1 MTSVVIAALLSV
13 PAIATS
19 YEQYDRR
26 NVAESDLYGRDFFS
40 NDDILA
46 VREDL
51 EEFFGRELVDDLEE
65 RGGGIGALLS
75 IAKGLRRAK
84 SVTGG
89 SGGSNNDNNNSNNN
103 NNNGGHRRH
112 HWFGR
117 GLDAELDLRDFD
129 EDLEVREP
137 ADLEAL
143 AKGIHA
149 LHKAHKAAR
158 TASQFIPQGG
168 NGDNQRRDL
177 DDEEVFVREP
187 VDLEAVAKGI
197 HALHKAHKAVSTA
210 SQFVPQGGNGDNQRR
225 GWDDEEMFEREPVDL
240 EAVAK
245 GIHALHKAH
254 RAAQTASQFVPQGGD
269 NGNNQRRDLYDEEMF
284 ERDFDEFLTREYYD
298 DLD

>member
-1 MTSVVIAALLSV
+1 MVKFTTSVVVVALLSV

-26 NVAESDLYGRDFFS
+26 NVAESDLYGRDFIS

-51 EEFFGRELVDDLEE
+51 DEFFGRELVDDLEE
-65 RGGGIGALLS
+65 RGGGVGVLLRL
-75 IAKGLRRAK
+75 AKGLRRAK
-84 SVTGG
+84 SVTGD
-89 SGGSNNDNNNSNNN
+89 SGGSNNDNSNSNLNNN
-103 NNNGGHRRH
+103 NNGNNGGHRRH
-112 HWFGR
+112 RWFRR

-137 ADLEAL
+137 VDLEAL
-143 AKGIHA
+143 EKGIHA
-149 LHKAHKAAR
+149 LHKAHKAAN

-168 NGDNQRRDL
+168 NDN
-177 DDEEVFVREP
+177 
-187 VDLEAVAKGI
+187 
-197 HALHKAHKAVSTA
+197 
-210 SQFVPQGGNGDNQRR
+210 NGNQRR
-225 GWDDEEMFEREPVDL
+225 GWDDEEMFEREFDLEVREPVDL
-240 EAVAK
+240 EAIEK

-254 RAAQTASQFVPQGGD
+254 RAAQTASQFIPQGGN